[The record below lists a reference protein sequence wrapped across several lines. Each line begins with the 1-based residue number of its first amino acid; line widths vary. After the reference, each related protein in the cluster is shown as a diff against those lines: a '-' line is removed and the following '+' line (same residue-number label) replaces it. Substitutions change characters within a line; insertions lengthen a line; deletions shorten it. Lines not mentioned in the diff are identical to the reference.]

1 MKNFM
6 GDLYYI
12 MSPIS
17 VITLLIY
24 LAIGIVFI
32 YSGKKYKL
40 PEKSNYNILDKESF
54 MKYNKN
60 MRIIIG
66 IVIIIVGVINY
77 IMPALYNFNIYI
89 PKTYFE
95 FSIILLLVY
104 FISKIDKCIDN
115 SQNYKWITSM
125 IAVILILNLGYQL
138 SENLNDISFKLSDIS
153 NSINSLSIVHND
165 DSDYNS
171 NNDTPEKFDMAFAS
185 SYLNVEY
192 DELVKLVED
201 KNSNIPFIRIGDD
214 YIFYKDALDNWLKV
228 AKVEID

>member
-66 IVIIIVGVINY
+66 IVIIIVGIINY

-89 PKTYFE
+89 PKIYFE

-171 NNDTPEKFDMAFAS
+171 NNDTPEKFDMTFAS
-185 SYLNVEY
+185 SYLNIEY

-201 KNSNIPFIRIGDD
+201 KNSNIPFIRIGND